1 MTAIPVK
8 KKVQVSFVIRDEKEP
23 MHRSGVNCL
32 QYDAQTGRLFSGGSD
47 TIIRIWKSPDRKDDS
62 FRLINNEGSFC
73 GGSSYSVGGKTRVRR
88 DLHLQSMEHHTD
100 WVNDIVLCCGGRNRA

>member
-62 FRLINNEGSFC
+62 FR
-73 GGSSYSVGGKTRVRR
+73 VV
-88 DLHLQSMEHHTD
+88 
-100 WVNDIVLCCGGRNRA
+100 VNVLFSDIKYYAVSRKN